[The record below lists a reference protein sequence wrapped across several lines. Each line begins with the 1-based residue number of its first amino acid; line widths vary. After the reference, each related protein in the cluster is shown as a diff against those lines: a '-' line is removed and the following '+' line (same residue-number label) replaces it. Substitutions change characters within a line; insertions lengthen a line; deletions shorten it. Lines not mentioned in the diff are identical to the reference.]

1 VVLVA
6 AVVALMASP
15 ALGQQRQRGGRGA
28 GGGQMGP
35 SQLLTQ
41 KSVQEE
47 LKLSEDQIKEITAFN
62 QKQAE
67 ARRGLRDLD
76 QEERQ
81 KKTREMNQEAQK
93 TMAKILKPEQSK
105 RLQQI
110 SLQVQGSRAFSNA
123 TVAKE
128 LNLTDDQKK
137 QLQEIQRETMEK
149 TRDLFQ
155 GGGGDRQEMAKKM
168 QELQKDATT
177 KAMKVLSSEQK
188 TKWKE
193 MTGEPF
199 KGQIT
204 FGQPRR
210 RGGQ

>member
-1 VVLVA
+1 MGA
-6 AVVALMASP
+6 A
-15 ALGQQRQRGGRGA
+15 
-28 GGGQMGP
+28 
-35 SQLLTQ
+35 QLLTQ

-81 KKTREMNQEAQK
+81 KKTREMVQEAQK

-110 SLQVQGSRAFSNA
+110 SLQVSMQYTGGRALTTA
-123 TVAKE
+123 QVAKE
-128 LNLTDDQKK
+128 LTITDEQKK
-137 QLQEIQRETMEK
+137 KLQEIQQETTEK
-149 TRDLFQ
+149 IRDLRQ
-155 GGGGDRQEMAKKM
+155 GGGDPQEVIKKV
-168 QELQKDATT
+168 QELN
-177 KAMKVLSSEQK
+177 KACSAKCMKVLNDEQK

-199 KGQIT
+199 KGEIR
-204 FGQPRR
+204 FGPQRR